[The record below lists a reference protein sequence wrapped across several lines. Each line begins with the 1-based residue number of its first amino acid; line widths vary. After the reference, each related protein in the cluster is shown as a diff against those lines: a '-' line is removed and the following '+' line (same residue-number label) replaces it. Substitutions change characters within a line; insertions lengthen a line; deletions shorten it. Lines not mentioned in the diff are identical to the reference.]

1 MLLRRRK
8 QRAVLIAATLAE
20 DIGHLRNTRIQ
31 LQPLRRLRVILK
43 KPAVKTIYPT
53 GCSESFVVH
62 VYSISAEYKNEV
74 Y

>member
-20 DIGHLRNTRIQ
+20 DIGRLRNTRIQ
-31 LQPLRRLRVILK
+31 LQPLRRLSVILK
-43 KPAVKTIYPT
+43 NLAVKTIYPT
-53 GCSESFVVH
+53 GCRESFVVQ
-62 VYSISAEYKNEV
+62 VYSLSVEYKNEV